1 MCKKFSNRLSGRM
14 ANSWYGT
21 PFRHVD
27 AVELYRTG
35 GQNRAS
41 SMQSEKS
48 RKSDC
53 EFVII
58 YACFEQRKAKCL
70 VDGTNRYGYSPRKQ

>member
-21 PFRHVD
+21 PFRHLD
-27 AVELYRTG
+27 AVKLYRTG

-58 YACFEQRKAKCL
+58 YACFEQRKAKRL
-70 VDGTNRYGYSPRKQ
+70 VDGTDRYRYFARKQ